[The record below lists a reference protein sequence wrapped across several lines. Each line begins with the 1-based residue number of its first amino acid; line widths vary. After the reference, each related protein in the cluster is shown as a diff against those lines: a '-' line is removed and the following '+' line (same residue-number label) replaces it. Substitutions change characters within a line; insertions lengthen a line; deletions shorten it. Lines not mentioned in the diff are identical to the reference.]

1 MAAMVAKRSLCRMY
15 VLSTVSPA
23 STQLFRQAAC
33 CYSSTKHPFQGG
45 EGSGSS
51 SPTGHLTMSSSSKQ
65 LSTADIKKI
74 PDAEVRKSVFISQS
88 NDVFTNLALEDW
100 IYRNFDLTHHH
111 ILMLWINK
119 PSVVIGRHQNPF
131 SETNVSALAR
141 NGIEL
146 ARRNSGGGAVY
157 HDLGNL
163 NCTFFMPRAR
173 YNRKYNLTLL
183 TRALYR
189 EYGINAELSARDDIV
204 LLGKKISGTAAKLG
218 QPNAYHH
225 CTLLVNSNKLHLGAS
240 LEKDNVEIT
249 SKATA
254 SIPSPIKNLVDV
266 NRTVNIQQLLSA
278 IGYEFL
284 RTPAT
289 QLTDGGRE
297 LLMKQRGFQLI
308 NPTDKWFPGITEL
321 RENFASWDWRFGKTP
336 NFSVQKSIQLKSAGA
351 GAPHHQQE
359 MKVKVDVEKTIKM
372 SYLARKGPAVY
383 SALGKW
389 AYNMAGF
396 NQYGLHRDDC
406 LYENEDVKEAIR
418 RLPEKLKDERN
429 FRITRALHLSMT
441 KTILP
446 KEQWT
451 KYEEDTKYLEPYLQ
465 EVVREREEKVKW
477 ESNK

>member
-1 MAAMVAKRSLCRMY
+1 MAAMVAKRSSVVAVRSLCRMY
-15 VLSTVSPA
+15 VLSSASPA
-23 STQLFRQAAC
+23 SSRLFRPGQALCA
-33 CYSSTKHPFQGG
+33 YSTTKHPFQGG
-45 EGSGSS
+45 NGTTEGDNGTS

-173 YNRKYNLTLL
+173 YDRKYNLTLL

-336 NFSVQKSIQLKSAGA
+336 NFSVQKTIQLKSTTAA
-351 GAPHHQQE
+351 HQQE
-359 MKVKVDVEKTIKM
+359 MKVKVDVEKALIKEI
-372 SYLARKGPAVY
+372 SL
-383 SALGKW
+383 
-389 AYNMAGF
+389 
-396 NQYGLHRDDC
+396 
-406 LYENEDVKEAIR
+406 
-418 RLPEKLKDERN
+418 
-429 FRITRALHLSMT
+429 
-441 KTILP
+441 ILP
-446 KEQWT
+446 NHEPIPVVSDMVGRA
-451 KYEEDTKYLEPYLQ
+451 YSEDCFHGIAEALKGASTENMQQAMGL
-465 EVVREREEKVKW
+465 
-477 ESNK
+477 

>member
-1 MAAMVAKRSLCRMY
+1 MLANANCDGVCVFARLNVSSKKQEQLYVYVAAKRNDFGKENPRSKMAAMVTQCVGSVARSLGRVY
-15 VLSTVSPA
+15 VLSTAPSRATVAASVYGQRVRTIATGTTTLSPTGTA
-23 STQLFRQAAC
+23 
-33 CYSSTKHPFQGG
+33 GG
-45 EGSGSS
+45 NDGN
-51 SPTGHLTMSSSSKQ
+51 SPTGHLTMNSASKQ
-65 LSTADIKKI
+65 LSAADIKRI
-74 PDAEVRKSVFISQS
+74 PDEEVRKSVFISQS

-119 PSVVIGRHQNPF
+119 PAVVIGRHQNPF
-131 SETNVSALAR
+131 AETNVSALER
-141 NGIEL
+141 NGIDL

-173 YNRKYNLTLL
+173 YDRKYNLNLMI
-183 TRALYR
+183 RALYR
-189 EYGINAELSARDDIV
+189 EYGINAELSDRDDIV

-225 CTLLVNSNKLHLGAS
+225 CTLLVNSNKLHLGSS
-240 LEKDNVEIT
+240 LAKDNVEIT

-289 QLTDGGRE
+289 QLTDGGRD

-321 RENFASWDWRFGKTP
+321 RQNFAAWDWRLGKTP
-336 NFSVQKSIQLKSAGA
+336 AFSVQKAIQLKTGTTVDQQQ
-351 GAPHHQQE
+351 QQE
-359 MKVKVDVEKTIKM
+359 MKVKVDVEKALIKEI
-372 SYLARKGPAVY
+372 SL
-383 SALGKW
+383 
-389 AYNMAGF
+389 
-396 NQYGLHRDDC
+396 
-406 LYENEDVKEAIR
+406 
-418 RLPEKLKDERN
+418 
-429 FRITRALHLSMT
+429 
-441 KTILP
+441 ILP
-446 KEQWT
+446 NHEPIPVVSDMIGRP
-451 KYEEDTKYLEPYLQ
+451 YSEDCFHGIADALKGANT
-465 EVVREREEKVKW
+465 
-477 ESNK
+477 ESMQQAMGL

>member
-1 MAAMVAKRSLCRMY
+1 MAALVTQRCNGFARSLTRIL
-15 VLSTVSPA
+15 VLSTPSSSSSV
-23 STQLFRQAAC
+23 RAA
-33 CYSSTKHPFQGG
+33 STKHPFQGND
-45 EGSGSS
+45 GSSNGS
-51 SPTGHLTMSSSSKQ
+51 SPTGHLTMSSGSKQ
-65 LSTADIKKI
+65 LSVADIKKI
-74 PDAEVRKSVFISQS
+74 PDEEVKKSVFISQS

-100 IYRNFDLTHHH
+100 IYRNFDLTNHH
-111 ILMLWINK
+111 ILMLWINR
-119 PSVVIGRHQNPF
+119 PTVVIGRHQNPF
-131 SETNVSALAR
+131 AETNVSALAR

-157 HDLGNL
+157 HDPGNL

-173 YNRKYNLTLL
+173 YDRKYNLNLL
-183 TRALYR
+183 TRAMYR

-240 LEKDNVEIT
+240 LAKDDVEIT

-254 SIPSPIKNLVDV
+254 SVPSPIKNLVDV

-321 RENFASWDWRFGKTP
+321 RTNFASWDWRFGKTP
-336 NFSVQKSIQLKSAGA
+336 AFSVQKTIQTKVGSVSGSMEQQQSPS
-351 GAPHHQQE
+351 PHD
-359 MKVKVDVEKTIKM
+359 MKVKVDVEKALIKEI
-372 SYLARKGPAVY
+372 SL
-383 SALGKW
+383 
-389 AYNMAGF
+389 
-396 NQYGLHRDDC
+396 
-406 LYENEDVKEAIR
+406 
-418 RLPEKLKDERN
+418 
-429 FRITRALHLSMT
+429 
-441 KTILP
+441 ILP
-446 KEQWT
+446 NHEPIPVVSDMVGKP
-451 KYEEDTKYLEPYLQ
+451 YDEDCFHGITEALKGANT
-465 EVVREREEKVKW
+465 
-477 ESNK
+477 ESMRLAMGL